1 MTEFRDL
8 APCHLNKLVEAH
20 LTTWSR
26 NDLSVRLGEGFV
38 RRFYELAIEDP
49 ASFAVGIG
57 TSENEGLS
65 CWCLGFTCYEDFNA
79 RLKKSMGLGFY
90 FLALRRLLAGR
101 LPLGQIADQ
110 LLRPKPYRKAQ
121 YPDAHLGAF
130 GCFEE
135 GMEAVL
141 MLPLLIGH
149 VAEKLGESHP
159 ACWSV
164 TAKDNRGADTVMKR
178 AGFEVIDTI
187 RLSGNETVIYEYTSR

>member
-1 MTEFRDL
+1 MTEFRNL

-20 LTTWSR
+20 LTTWSG

-49 ASFAVGIG
+49 ASFAMGIG
-57 TSENEGLS
+57 TSGD
-65 CWCLGFTCYEDFNA
+65 EDFNA
-79 RLKKSMGLGFY
+79 LLKKSMGLGFY
-90 FLALRRLLAGR
+90 FLVLSRLLAGR

-149 VAEKLGESHP
+149 VAEKLGKSHP

-164 TAKDNRGADTVMKR
+164 TAKDNRGADMVMR
-178 AGFEVIDTI
+178 QAGFEVIDII